1 MGLYVFQ
8 SNKSVFICVP
18 LFFSVSGPQREKDFQ
33 GLSHARSLRFARVA
47 ELMEK
52 DGRITYVLKN
62 KTDIR
67 LCVSPRLCERLMG
80 LIAFEV

>member
-1 MGLYVFQ
+1 M
-8 SNKSVFICVP
+8 
-18 LFFSVSGPQREKDFQ
+18 FFNPINPCLSVSHYSSRSL
-33 GLSHARSLRFARVA
+33 GLSGRKVLRGYLTPAPLRVARVA
-47 ELMEK
+47 EIAQK